1 MADEEKK
8 PGEYIAN
15 TKISGGIDGKTIL
28 PKETTKTENGVFNER
43 TPSMQM
49 KKMAPIIILVGLL
62 LVAIAAASYYFLVYK
77 PKTNQVPIMEE
88 IPVVEEVP
96 TEASP
101 SAVESDP
108 QIQNL
113 EKINQID
120 NLNQMEIDL
129 NDLDFSGFDTEVQ
142 DLKF

>member
-8 PGEYIAN
+8 PDEYIAN

-28 PKETTKTENGVFNER
+28 PKETPKTENGVFNER

-49 KKMAPIIILVGLL
+49 KKIAPIIILIGLL
-62 LVAIAAASYYFLVYK
+62 LVVAGGAYYFLVYK